1 MTERKSEQENGMR
14 SVTGALG
21 CPAWCRG
28 CGPNDPMH
36 RGFLATVGH
45 ERTGWVNVQMLLDRF
60 ARRDLVVK
68 LDATRNGATQA
79 VLLDR
84 IRLDRLIYEL
94 TYARLVMMTKGQ
106 HLEEHDEHS

>member
-1 MTERKSEQENGMR
+1 MTEPKKEPENVIR
-14 SVTGALG
+14 SLTGTVE

-36 RGFLATVGH
+36 RGFLATVGQ
-45 ERTGWVNVQMLLDRF
+45 ERTGWVSVQMLLDRF

-68 LDATRNGATQA
+68 LDATRNGAPQP

-106 HLEEHDEHS
+106 HLEERDERP

>member
-1 MTERKSEQENGMR
+1 MTEPKNERENVVR
-14 SVTGALG
+14 SVTGAVE

-36 RGFLATVGH
+36 RGFLATVGQ
-45 ERTGWVNVQMLLDRF
+45 ERTGWVSVQMLLDRF
-60 ARRDLVVK
+60 ARRELVVK
-68 LDATRNGATQA
+68 LDATRNGATQP

-106 HLEEHDEHS
+106 YLEEHDEHP